1 MTLSKHN
8 INLNPVEVTESQ
20 NQRILEFLLTGC
32 SLTQME
38 ALKHFG
44 CMRLPSRIH
53 ELNCK
58 GWHIQQKMVLTGNG
72 KRIAQYFL

>member
-38 ALKHFG
+38 ALTHFG
-44 CMRLPSRIH
+44 CMRLPSRIF
-53 ELNCK
+53 ELNSK
-58 GWHIQQKMVLTGNG
+58 GWHINQEMIEIEKG
-72 KRIAQYFL
+72 KRIAKYFL